1 MKIKNPP
8 SQPAATTV
16 TFGKAAEQAPTT
28 GPIAE
33 VAKSKGAQQ
42 LSSFVAKQGTTMTV
56 DFGTSPVGADAAA
69 RLFSELLKSDATDVV
84 GLTQYLS
91 ALGVQVGYQGTPIS
105 NFTGMTHK
113 LAKVPFPSEPA
124 PHLLDAFKKVQELSA
139 ATKKL
144 AIGLQKDEGPQNLR
158 SSKKEAVFVAHQL
171 LEIWKRAPS
180 QKDGEPLA
188 AAALQALKNCAE
200 LQGRIQFAMQD
211 FVENTKKGMGLPTE
225 GPQPLLDPELGD
237 LIFRN
242 TLRSG
247 VIEDPAARQQ
257 HLDEKYAKFLKKGGT
272 ANSVERVSPQFLANV
287 PNGARAEFVLV
298 REKDKSEHLNVSLDM
313 NAGHSVIAGV
323 DPTVKMAD
331 ADRKLEDKVGITA
344 GGFRFARA
352 DDGRVL
358 IFGDCKSGHYRAP
371 VQTLDALTD
380 HLVAG
385 GMPRENIV
393 LTAGDPLDTGEVLAI
408 DVWVYKAANNNT
420 LPKDVGDK
428 MFSDSVALY
437 DEALAKGVAVAE
449 SLFGKAG
456 GAS

>member
-8 SQPAATTV
+8 PSTISFGKGAEAPAA
-16 TFGKAAEQAPTT
+16 
-28 GPIAE
+28 GPVAE
-33 VAKSKGAQQ
+33 VAQTKGAQA

-69 RLFSELLKSDATDVV
+69 RLFSELLKTDATDVV

-105 NFTGMTHK
+105 NFTGITHK
-113 LAKVPFPSEPA
+113 LAKVPFPSEPPP
-124 PHLLDAFKKVQELSA
+124 PHLAGAYETVQRLSA
-139 ATKKL
+139 STKKL
-144 AIGLQKDEGPQNLR
+144 AIDLQKDEGPQNLR
-158 SSKKEAVFVAHQL
+158 SSKKEAVFIAHQL

-211 FVENTKKGMGLPTE
+211 FVETTKKGMGLPTE
-225 GPQPLLDPELGD
+225 GPQPMLDPDLGD

-247 VIEDPAARQQ
+247 NVEDPAQRQQ

-272 ANSVERVSPQFLANV
+272 AASVERISPEFLQNV

-298 REKDKSEHLNVSLDM
+298 READKTENLNVSLDM

-323 DPTVKMAD
+323 DPTVQMPD
-331 ADRKLEDKVGITA
+331 SERKLVDKVGITA

-352 DDGRVL
+352 DDGKVL

-371 VQTLDALTD
+371 VQTLEALTD
-380 HLVAG
+380 HLVKG
-385 GMPRENIV
+385 GMPREGIV

-428 MFSDSVALY
+428 MFADSVKLY
-437 DEALAKGVAVAE
+437 DEALAKGVEVADK
-449 SLFGKAG
+449 LFGKVG